1 MTGEIM
7 SLNVVGM
14 IGANPS
20 KGETPVS
27 IIGGGIDVDYLNRF
41 TQAHEKSAFDAVL
54 VGYRSDSADS
64 FAVAQ
69 AAAAATK
76 HIKFL
81 VAHRP
86 GFVAP
91 TLAARRASTVD
102 IFTGGRI
109 GVHFITGGS
118 DAEQRRDGDYLEH
131 DDRYRRTDEYLT
143 VFRKALSQESFNH
156 SGTYYQFENAS
167 SSVQSHQVP
176 SIPIYFGGSS
186 DIALD
191 IGARQ
196 ADVYMFW
203 GEPRVAIQQQIEDLN
218 TRAANHGRHLEF
230 SVSFRPVIEDTEA
243 LAWDKAREFLN
254 SVESNLAV
262 NPIGKRTSIGSKRLL
277 DFANESDLH
286 DERLWMPLAAATGAS
301 GNTSALV
308 GTAEQVA
315 DSLLKYYELG
325 VGTVLIRGWD
335 PYQDAIDYGKE
346 LIPIL
351 KHESSKV
358 RESAK
363 SNA

>member
-1 MTGEIM
+1 MCGEFQMT
-7 SLNVVGM
+7 LNVVGM
-14 IGANPS
+14 IGVTPS
-20 KGETPVS
+20 NGKIPVS
-27 IIGGGIDVDYLNRF
+27 IIGGGIDVDYLSRF
-41 TQAHEKSAFDAVL
+41 TQAHEESNFDAVL
-54 VGYRSDSADS
+54 VGYSSDSADS

-69 AAAAATK
+69 AAAAATQK
-76 HIKFL
+76 IKFL

-118 DAEQRRDGDYLEH
+118 DAEQQRDGDYLGH

-143 VFRKALSQESFNH
+143 VFRKALTTETFDH
-156 SGTYYQFENAS
+156 SGNYYQVKNAS
-167 SSVQSHQVP
+167 SSVQSTQTP

-186 DIALD
+186 EIALE

-203 GEPRVAIQQQIEDLN
+203 GEPRAAIQSQIEDLN
-218 TRAANHGRHLEF
+218 TRAAKYGRTLRY

-243 LAWDKAREFLN
+243 LAWEKAREFLN
-254 SVESNLAV
+254 TVESNVRTSPLR
-262 NPIGKRTSIGSKRLL
+262 KRTSVGSQRLL
-277 DFANESDLH
+277 DFASKSDLH

-308 GTAEQVA
+308 GTPEQVA
-315 DSLLKYYELG
+315 DSLIKYHKLG
-325 VGTVLIRGWD
+325 VETVLIRGWD
-335 PYQDAIDYGKE
+335 PYQDAVDYGKE

-351 KHESSKV
+351 KHESAKV
-358 RESAK
+358 PELV
-363 SNA
+363 